1 MSKNK
6 NFLLAGIMG
15 AIAGVV
21 GGVLL
26 APKSGKETRADL
38 SRLAAEMS
46 KKLTTETKE
55 TNKRVKAVFGQ
66 ASKEAEVKY
75 QEVKS
80 KVAVELAKIKAA
92 GDKIDKDKYVKLV
105 EKIVDEFRTNLS
117 ISKDS
122 GAKLAGYLKTDWEK
136 VSRGFSPKT
145 TTKKR
150 SKKV

>member
-6 NFLLAGIMG
+6 NFLLAGILG

-55 TNKRVKAVFGQ
+55 TNKRVKAIFGK
-66 ASKEAEVKY
+66 ATKEADVKY

-92 GDKIDKDKYVKLV
+92 GEKIDKDKYVKLV

-117 ISKDS
+117 ISKES
-122 GAKLAGYLKTDWEK
+122 SSKMAGYLKTDWEK
-136 VSRGFSPKT
+136 VSRSFSAKP

-150 SKKV
+150 SKKA